1 MIEETPLAWANIEA
15 DAIITREPAWL
26 VGVIV
31 TSNNTTGAAD
41 ATVYHG
47 TTTDGRKIG
56 KFKAVTYDSRLIPI
70 PFPGLPCPH
79 GIYVDVGSNV
89 DNVLVIYRMM
99 PD

>member
-1 MIEETPLAWANIEA
+1 MDEEIPLAWANISA
-15 DAIITREPAWL
+15 DAIISREPAWL
-26 VGVIV
+26 VGVVV
-31 TSNNTTGAAD
+31 TNDDTNGAGD

-56 KFKAVTYDSRLIPI
+56 KFKAIRYETKPVKF

-99 PD
+99 PH